1 MTTDKEFT
9 AALFRNTDATPAP
22 TPEHHDESATFVS
35 QLFPKRTEPTP

>member
-1 MTTDKEFT
+1 MTTDAEFT

-22 TPEHHDESATFVS
+22 TPAPADEATFVS